1 MTALFAHR
9 PIDRRTFLRKAVG
22 GAAALAAPSL
32 LAGCGGGSAAS
43 YQADAAP
50 WRRYAG
56 TTLNFISENTSPTAA
71 IAANKKPFTDL
82 TGINLNIVQLELSAL
97 VQKVALDFASGSAA
111 YQVIYA
117 DPYQVLA
124 PYAKGLYDLRGLMG
138 DANLPQPKPGLSDF
152 IPTQLDAAGRFIDKE
167 AVYALP
173 YDCPTLIWQYRADLF
188 AKHKDAMSNDLGFDP
203 TPSGDRTWE
212 EYYRIAAW
220 FNKKAHADVPFGA
233 GHQAK
238 QHDSLMND
246 FSNVLWAYGGDYF
259 EHGTVVGRL
268 GSRDPGPSQLTTDA
282 AMEAAGF
289 YRKLLKVAHPSSTT
303 WDWDGLGSALRAGQ
317 IAMCPNWHE
326 YAASNETA
334 LPGKI
339 DYAPLPKGPAR
350 RAGMYGGT
358 GLGINANCSRREREA
373 AWLFL
378 VWATAPKTQLANL
391 ASKAGGGTPTRQSV
405 YDLPEVHRAKRRP
418 SKLPNILTA
427 PAVFETWKPQNIGLR
442 PKIPMWNECDT
453 IIFTQLSD
461 MLVAGTSPRAT
472 LVAAKVQLDRT
483 VARGWAT

>member
-212 EYYRIAAW
+212 EYYRIAALVQQ
-220 FNKKAHADVPFGA
+220 KSACGRAVRRRAPGQAARLADERLLECVVGVRRRLLRA
-233 GHQAK
+233 RHR
-238 QHDSLMND
+238 
-246 FSNVLWAYGGDYF
+246 GGSAWQSRP
-259 EHGTVVGRL
+259 GTVAAHNGR
-268 GSRDPGPSQLTTDA
+268 RDG
-282 AMEAAGF
+282 G
-289 YRKLLKVAHPSSTT
+289 RRV
-303 WDWDGLGSALRAGQ
+303 
-317 IAMCPNWHE
+317 
-326 YAASNETA
+326 
-334 LPGKI
+334 LP
-339 DYAPLPKGPAR
+339 
-350 RAGMYGGT
+350 
-358 GLGINANCSRREREA
+358 
-373 AWLFL
+373 
-378 VWATAPKTQLANL
+378 
-391 ASKAGGGTPTRQSV
+391 
-405 YDLPEVHRAKRRP
+405 
-418 SKLPNILTA
+418 
-427 PAVFETWKPQNIGLR
+427 
-442 PKIPMWNECDT
+442 
-453 IIFTQLSD
+453 
-461 MLVAGTSPRAT
+461 
-472 LVAAKVQLDRT
+472 
-483 VARGWAT
+483 